1 MRFAGLVNLTLNEG
15 EQDKEK
21 WNGRSWNKFRMTEL
35 KYVILAEAGICFQ
48 NYSWI
53 YHPFGQI
60 YDSSRL
66 CDSLH
71 SLWSSFSSPV
81 KCIVTLSRTPIYTGM
96 TSQEY
101 KPPICSPSLRASLS
115 SPASSHSWDESGKR
129 GTSMGSCISKIP
141 HSNQLEY
148 GTLCHRTDNN
158 TRVKASILMKRTKYE
173 TLEES
178 FLYASLPI
186 NSQRSFSSICNTGDS
201 CMFRGFLKHYFICSP
216 RRSAFSG
223 SYCYI
228 YKCRWK
234 RMKH

>member
-1 MRFAGLVNLTLNEG
+1 M
-15 EQDKEK
+15 
-21 WNGRSWNKFRMTEL
+21 S
-35 KYVILAEAGICFQ
+35 
-48 NYSWI
+48 
-53 YHPFGQI
+53 
-60 YDSSRL
+60 SSRRRGSASRIIL
-66 CDSLH
+66 EFTIH
-71 SLWSSFSSPV
+71 SARFTTHHVYAIHCIPCGQASAVQWSV
-81 KCIVTLSRTPIYTGM
+81 LSHWVGHQSTREWQAKNTNLLFVHPRW
-96 TSQEY
+96 
-101 KPPICSPSLRASLS
+101 CASLS

-129 GTSMGSCISKIP
+129 GTSIGSCIFKIP

-148 GTLCHRTDNN
+148 RTLCHLTDNN